1 MPHKK
6 KGSTVLQLLIIIAIF
21 ATLGIVAITQV
32 NKEVI
37 NKTQETGSKILQN
50 PKIDVNLLVQ
60 EGYK

>member
-6 KGSTVLQLLIIIAIF
+6 KGSTVLQLLIIVAIF

-37 NKTQETGSKILQN
+37 NKTQETESKILQN

>member
-1 MPHKK
+1 M
-6 KGSTVLQLLIIIAIF
+6 LQLLIIVAIF

-37 NKTQETGSKILQN
+37 NKTQETESKILQN